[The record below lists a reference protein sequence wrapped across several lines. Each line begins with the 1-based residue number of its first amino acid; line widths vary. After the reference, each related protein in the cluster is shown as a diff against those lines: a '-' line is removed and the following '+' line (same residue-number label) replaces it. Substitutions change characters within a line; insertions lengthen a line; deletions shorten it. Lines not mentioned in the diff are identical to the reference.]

1 MVHPTGGPC
10 LAPHAA
16 LRLRAEGVGAVN
28 RRDLPRYLVDQC
40 NPDERIKDLE
50 AQVEALRAARQ
61 ACPFCASK
69 TPREKEA
76 R

>member
-1 MVHPTGGPC
+1 M
-10 LAPHAA
+10 
-16 LRLRAEGVGAVN
+16 N

-69 TPREKEA
+69 TPQEKEA